1 MSTLTR
7 AQACSVIAA
16 AATSLFLPHR
26 AEAIES
32 TSLQDAPRVELGN
45 DRFIAS
51 AWATLRA
58 KRLGLVTNHTGL
70 LSTGESLI
78 DAIKRNPALDLRAL
92 YAPEHGLR
100 GTHAAGTTVAS
111 SRDEKTGLPIYS
123 LYGKHKRP
131 SAAMLA
137 DVDVLLFDIQDVGA
151 RTYTYISTLAMV
163 MQAAAAEG
171 KSVWVLDRPNPIG
184 GTWIEGP
191 VLDPKFSSFIGLYPM
206 PMRHGM
212 TIGEIARLYRRS
224 FGIDCD
230 LEVVTMRNYG
240 RTMLWSDTGLPW
252 VPTSPHIP
260 HFSTALVYLATGP
273 LGGGGLDNGV
283 GSSLQFDIAVAPALD
298 GTALAAAL
306 NARKLEGV
314 TFTPIA
320 WRPQTGYYSSKTLT
334 GVKLDVTQAHR
345 FHSVRTAI
353 EILAA
358 VRTISPRTLHF
369 DEGFDRDW
377 GTDSLRIM
385 LQKNISV
392 EAMLRQWRPRMDVFL
407 AQRQDALLYT

>member
-1 MSTLTR
+1 MPTMSR
-7 AQACSVIAA
+7 AQACSLIAA
-16 AATSLFLPHR
+16 VCGSALLPRAAYGFEPTEL
-26 AEAIES
+26 A
-32 TSLQDAPRVELGN
+32 DAPRVELGN

-51 AWATLRA
+51 AWQSLRG

-78 DAIKRNPALDLRAL
+78 DAIMRNPALNLRAL

-111 SRDEKTGLPIYS
+111 SHDKKTGLPVYS
-123 LYGKHKRP
+123 LYGKTKRP
-131 SAAMLA
+131 TPAMLS

-171 KSVWVLDRPNPIG
+171 KTLWVLDRPNPIG

-191 VLDPKFSSFIGLYPM
+191 VLEPAFASFIGLYPL

-212 TIGEIARLYRRS
+212 TMGEIARLYRLH

-240 RTMLWSDTGLPW
+240 RSMLWSDTGLPW
-252 VPTSPHIP
+252 VPTSPNIP
-260 HFSTALVYLATGP
+260 HFSTALVYLTTGP
-273 LGGGGLDNGV
+273 LGAAGINNGV
-283 GSSLQFDIAVAPALD
+283 GSGAPFDLALAPGLD
-298 GTALAAAL
+298 GYALAAAL
-306 NARKLEGV
+306 NARTLEGV
-314 TFTPIA
+314 TFKATSWI
-320 WRPQTGYYSSKTLT
+320 PQTGYYAGKRLT
-334 GVKLDVTQAHR
+334 GVQIVVTQAHR
-345 FHSVRTAI
+345 FHNVRAGI

-358 VRTISPRTLHF
+358 LRKLSPQTLRYNHAL
-369 DEGFDRDW
+369 DKDW

-385 LQKNISV
+385 LEKGVLPEQ
-392 EAMLRQWRPRMDVFL
+392 MLQHWKPRLDAFI
-407 AQRQDALLYT
+407 AKRADALLYT